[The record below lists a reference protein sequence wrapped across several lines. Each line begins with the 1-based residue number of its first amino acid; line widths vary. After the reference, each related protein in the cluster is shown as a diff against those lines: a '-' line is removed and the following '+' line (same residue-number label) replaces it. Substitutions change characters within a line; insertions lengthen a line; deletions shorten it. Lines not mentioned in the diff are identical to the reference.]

1 MHAIILDRNKQYLVK
16 ENSSI
21 KVDFLNI
28 DVGNIIEI
36 DKILFLNNNNDIL
49 IGQPF
54 ITNKIILFKVIK
66 QIKDDKKITLKFKR
80 RKHHMKKIG
89 HRQKFTLLQMI
100 EIKNII

>member
-21 KVDFLNI
+21 KVDFLDI
-28 DVGNIIEI
+28 EIGNIIEI
-36 DKILFLNNNNDIL
+36 DKILFLSENNDIV
-49 IGQPF
+49 IGKPF
-54 ITNKIILFKVIK
+54 ITNKIILFKVLK

-89 HRQKFTLLQMI
+89 HRQRYTLLQMI
-100 EIKNII
+100 GIKHII